1 MTKTSLVIFMAAIM
15 VVGVLGTSLTPNAE
29 ALKGKGV
36 GVSQY
41 GSSTDVCGLVL
52 CSEYPGGKAAYQ
64 EMWTLSFTGKSTVPN
79 VSQQEKHETSYVSV
93 SAHNVDEEY
102 PAQLDVFIHKF
113 ELDKITA
120 EEALDGIKEVHD
132 AYVNTSITNDIVD
145 GVGDKLILY
154 HKGTFDAA
162 TAVEAIHLTAEPQN
176 VNPEYQAALDEV
188 IHKFELDKIT
198 AEEALDGIKEVHY
211 GFVDLYITS
220 DLIEAVDDTIAL
232 IDAGKLS
239 GADAV
244 ESVHLTAEPQN
255 VNPEYQAALDEV
267 IHKFELDNITAEE
280 ALDGIKEVHYGF
292 VDLYITSDLIEA
304 VDEKITLIDSG
315 KLSGADAVES
325 VHLTA
330 EPQNVNPEYQA
341 ALDEVIHKFELDN
354 ITAEEALDGIKEVH
368 YGFVDLYITSDLI
381 EAVDEKITLIDS
393 GKLSGGEAVE
403 AIHLSAE
410 PQNVDPEF
418 ASALDEV
425 IHKFELD
432 KISAEEA
439 MDGITEV
446 YDGMVELTIT
456 SDIVDDVGE
465 KIALYNSGDLEAAQA
480 VEAVHLTAEPQ
491 NVDPEF
497 ILAIE
502 EYTYRY
508 ELNEIS
514 IPETIDGITEVYDG
528 MVELTITSD
537 LIEDIG
543 VQLVVYDSGRVSP
556 EFTVEE
562 VVEIIEKAELAA
574 AKAMSDTGIP
584 VMKELPPNTVDIPAG
599 TGVPGCEVDDWCYMP
614 SKLTVSVGTTVTWI
628 NSDTLPHTVTSG
640 SADADAVGLDVP
652 NGFDSGFM
660 SIDDRFEHTFD
671 VAGFYDYYCQLHPWM
686 QGSVTVE

>member
-1 MTKTSLVIFMAAIM
+1 MTKTSLVIFMIAIM

-41 GSSTDVCGLVL
+41 GSSTDICGLVL

-64 EMWTLSFTGKSTVPN
+64 EMWTSSFIDKSIVSN
-79 VSQQEKHETSYVSV
+79 VNQQDKHETSHVSV
-93 SAHNVDEEY
+93 FAHNVDEEY
-102 PAQLDVFIHKF
+102 PAQLDVSIHKF
-113 ELDKITA
+113 ELDKISA
-120 EEALDGIKEVHD
+120 EEAIMEIKEVHD
-132 AYVNTSITNDIVD
+132 AYVNERITNDIVN
-145 GVGDKLILY
+145 GVGDKLNLY
-154 HKGTFDAA
+154 NEGIFDAA

-188 IHKFELDKIT
+188 IHKFELDKIS
-198 AEEALDGIKEVHY
+198 AEEALDGIKEAHY

-220 DLIEAVDDTIAL
+220 DLIEAVEGKIAL
-232 IDAGKLS
+232 IDSGKLS
-239 GADAV
+239 GGEAV
-244 ESVHLTAEPQN
+244 EAIHLTAEPQN

-267 IHKFELDNITAEE
+267 IHKFELDKISAEE
-280 ALDGIKEVHYGF
+280 ALDGIKEAHYGF

-304 VDEKITLIDSG
+304 VEGKI
-315 KLSGADAVES
+315 A
-325 VHLTA
+325 
-330 EPQNVNPEYQA
+330 
-341 ALDEVIHKFELDN
+341 
-354 ITAEEALDGIKEVH
+354 
-368 YGFVDLYITSDLI
+368 
-381 EAVDEKITLIDS
+381 LIDS

-403 AIHLSAE
+403 AIHLTAE

-439 MDGITEV
+439 MDGITDV
-446 YDGMVELTIT
+446 YDGMTELTII

-465 KIALYNSGDLEAAQA
+465 KIALYNSDDLEAAQA
-480 VEAVHLTAEPQ
+480 VEAIHLTAEPQ

-514 IPETIDGITEVYDG
+514 LSELIDGVTYVYDG
-528 MVELTITSD
+528 MTELTITSD

-543 VQLVVYDSGRVSP
+543 VQLAVYDSGRVSP
-556 EFTVEE
+556 EFTAEE
-562 VVEIIEKAELAA
+562 IIEIIEKAELAA
-574 AKAMSDTGIP
+574 AKVMSDTGIP

-614 SKLTVSVGTTVTWI
+614 SNLIVSVGTTVTWI

-640 SADADAVGLDVP
+640 NADADAVGLDIP

-671 VAGFYDYYCQLHPWM
+671 VVGLYDYYCQLHPWM
-686 QGSVTVE
+686 QGSITIE